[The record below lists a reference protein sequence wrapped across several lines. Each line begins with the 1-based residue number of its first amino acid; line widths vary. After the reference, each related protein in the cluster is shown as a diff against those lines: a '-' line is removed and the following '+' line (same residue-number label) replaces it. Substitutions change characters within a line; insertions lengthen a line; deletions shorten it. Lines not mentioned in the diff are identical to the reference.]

1 MGIDEWKNI
10 FTNIGAIVIG
20 LILAIGQ
27 LSIVWKMNK
36 NKKEKDDEYKQYG
49 HAIKEENQF
58 AIQIQEQLEELK
70 ESVNADRVQVIEFHN
85 GTDFSTRKGYKL
97 DCTYEVV
104 KYGSA
109 SVKGIMKD
117 YPTTLLPTFMKRIIE
132 EKLYY
137 VNNIE
142 NIHEEDMSTYVM
154 KLNMDVKAFYDLLL
168 EKNGT
173 PIGIL
178 AVQFG
183 TPSKLNQNE
192 IAKMV
197 AKKIIIE
204 NLL

>member
-10 FTNIGAIVIG
+10 FTNIGTVVIG

-36 NKKEKDDEYKQYG
+36 NKKEKDNEHKQYG

-97 DCTYEVV
+97 DCTYEVI
-104 KYGSA
+104 KYGST
-109 SVKGIMKD
+109 SIKGIIKD

-142 NIHEEDMSTYVM
+142 NIHEEDMSTYAM

-168 EKNGT
+168 EKDGT